1 MPEFVHDD
9 LAFHYQDVGSG
20 LPLVFQ
26 HGLGGDV
33 GQPCGLFSPP
43 EGVRLIAFDCRAHG
57 KTEPLGPHQKIGIS
71 QFADDLAALLD
82 YLEIDTAIVGGISM
96 GAAVAVNFAL
106 RRPERVRGLIQS
118 RPAWWDGPNLRN
130 AKFFTMVAKM
140 LRIHGTEV
148 GQQFFRD
155 SEMYQQLQ
163 TESPDVAESL
173 AGQFDNFKAV
183 ERSVRLERIPLDAPY
198 NELQDL
204 AKIRV
209 PTLVMANRID
219 PIHPFEFGQRL
230 AQSIPE
236 AEFQELTPK
245 SESVQR
251 HGEDVQ
257 RMLTDFL
264 HRTF

>member
-1 MPEFVHDD
+1 
-9 LAFHYQDVGSG
+9 
-20 LPLVFQ
+20 
-26 HGLGGDV
+26 
-33 GQPCGLFSPP
+33 
-43 EGVRLIAFDCRAHG
+43 
-57 KTEPLGPHQKIGIS
+57 
-71 QFADDLAALLD
+71 
-82 YLEIDTAIVGGISM
+82 
-96 GAAVAVNFAL
+96 
-106 RRPERVRGLIQS
+106 
-118 RPAWWDGPNLRN
+118 
-130 AKFFTMVAKM
+130 
-140 LRIHGTEV
+140 
-148 GQQFFRD
+148 
-155 SEMYQQLQ
+155 MYQQLQ

-183 ERSVRLERIPLDAPY
+183 ERSVRLERIPLDVPY

-245 SESVQR
+245 SEKCPSVTA
-251 HGEDVQ
+251 
-257 RMLTDFL
+257 RMYSACSRIFL